1 MAALATASLSSCSLE
16 PLAQAIE
23 FKSGAVYTGNFTGG
37 KKSGHGTFWWPSG
50 LQYTG
55 EYVENKRHGRGV
67 QLWPDGS
74 RYEGDFRADL
84 RHGDGKHWWSSGE
97 VSRSLFPLLLSSFPC
112 VSSFLSFSHSS
123 FFLLLPCFPASR
135 SLIFSLPLWSSGV
148 QRRVQSRQET
158 WERCVHVAFRSFLH
172 WPV

>member
-37 KKSGHGTFWWPSG
+37 KKSGRGMFRWPSG

-55 EYVENKRHGRGV
+55 EYVENKRHGYGV

-74 RYEGDFRADL
+74 RYEGDFWEDL

-97 VSRSLFPLLLSSFPC
+97 VESFSLCYFPLFLVFLLSSLSLPPLFSSPIFPFSSSSSLFPCIEIIDLF
-112 VSSFLSFSHSS
+112 SFSLV
-123 FFLLLPCFPASR
+123 F
-135 SLIFSLPLWSSGV
+135 
-148 QRRVQSRQET
+148 
-158 WERCVHVAFRSFLH
+158 RCTKEST
-172 WPV
+172 

>member
-16 PLAQAIE
+16 PLTQAIE

-55 EYVENKRHGRGV
+55 EYVENKRHGYGV

-74 RYEGDFRADL
+74 RYEGDFWEDL
-84 RHGDGKHWWSSGE
+84 RHGYGKHWWSSGE
-97 VSRSLFPLLLSSFPC
+97 VSRSIFPLLLSSFSC
-112 VSSFLSFSHSS
+112 LSSFLSFSPSSYFSPFFPFS
-123 FFLLLPCFPASR
+123 FFFLFFLISLHRR

-148 QRRVQSRQET
+148 
-158 WERCVHVAFRSFLH
+158 
-172 WPV
+172 

>member
-37 KKSGHGTFWWPSG
+37 KKSGRGMFRWPSG

-55 EYVENKRHGRGV
+55 EYVENKRHGYGV

-74 RYEGDFRADL
+74 RYKGDFWEDL

-97 VSRSLFPLLLSSFPC
+97 VSRILFPLLLSSFPC
-112 VSSFLSFSHSS
+112 LPSFLSFSPSSFFIPHFS
-123 FFLLLPCFPASR
+123 FFLLFF
-135 SLIFSLPLWSSGV
+135 LISMH
-148 QRRVQSRQET
+148 RD
-158 WERCVHVAFRSFLH
+158 H
-172 WPV
+172 